1 MRGSQDPARF
11 DAAQQYLENFTIQ
24 CAKRYSELLG
34 ILSGQNPHLNAMALA
49 PADLDPIKLWT
60 IGALTKIV
68 ESPTML
74 TTAEKFQFKNDF
86 LNWLISNYTCLEQK
100 FFMKKMS
107 LLFASLFAQLG
118 SSSKV

>member
-1 MRGSQDPARF
+1 
-11 DAAQQYLENFTIQ
+11 
-24 CAKRYSELLG
+24 
-34 ILSGQNPHLNAMALA
+34 MALA

-68 ESPTML
+68 ESPSML
-74 TTAEKFQFKNDF
+74 TAAEKFQFKNDF

-118 SSSKV
+118 SSSKIKKSERWGNAYQEYIDLVFNQANFPAINNTE